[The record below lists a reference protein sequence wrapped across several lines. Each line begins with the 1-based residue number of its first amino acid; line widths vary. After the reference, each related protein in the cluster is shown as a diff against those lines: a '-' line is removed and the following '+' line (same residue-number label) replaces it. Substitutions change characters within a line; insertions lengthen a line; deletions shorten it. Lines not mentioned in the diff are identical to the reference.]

1 MKRILF
7 IVTMFVFALG
17 ASAQENIQYHGV
29 GSNADFCAYQFD
41 DENYIILSFKDDDEN
56 RLTNTPVLK
65 LLLND
70 GTIIKLS
77 GTDNSKK
84 TRQSMTNWGF
94 GIMSGS
100 SSEKHYAMFYITPE
114 EIAKL
119 QVGVKKI
126 AINTIPE
133 VYKRS
138 MKNDKLGKPLYDD
151 FQKKKGDFEE

>member
-7 IVTMFVFALG
+7 AMTMLVATL
-17 ASAQENIQYHGV
+17 SMTAQEYIRYHGE
-29 GSNADFCAYQFD
+29 GSNAVFCAYQFD
-41 DENYIILSFKDDDEN
+41 NRNYIVLSFKDDDEH
-56 RLTNTPVLK
+56 RLTNNPVLK

-70 GTIIKLS
+70 GTVIKLS
-77 GTDNSKK
+77 GTDDSQK
-84 TRQSMTNWGF
+84 TRQDMIHWGF
-94 GIMSGS
+94 GIISGS

-114 EIAKL
+114 EIEEL

-138 MKNDKLGKPLYDD
+138 LKTDKLGKHLYDD
-151 FQKKKGDFEE
+151 FQKKKGDFDE